1 MKKLLLSVSLVGLGV
16 MGFAQDEMKK
26 VEKEVVEVAA
36 QPDGSIVIEGDNK
49 EESVSLNGE
58 KLIVKGNN
66 IVVHGA
72 GDASEVIV
80 EGDGC
85 QVVVDS
91 SKKIDIKG
99 SKSYVYY
106 RKGEPKTNV
115 SGGSAVQKIDS

>member
-1 MKKLLLSVSLVGLGV
+1 MKKLFLTVTLVGLGA
-16 MGFAQDEMKK
+16 MGFAQDETAKTQ
-26 VEKEVVEVAA
+26 KEVVEVAA

-66 IVVHGA
+66 VVVHAA
-72 GDASEVIV
+72 GNASEIIV

-91 SKKIDIKG
+91 SENIDIEG
-99 SKSYVYY
+99 TKSFVYY
-106 RKGEPKTNV
+106 RQGEPKTNV
-115 SGGSAVQKIDS
+115 SDGSAVQKIE

>member
-26 VEKEVVEVAA
+26 VEKEAVEVVA

-66 IVVHGA
+66 IVVHG
-72 GDASEVIV
+72 
-80 EGDGC
+80 
-85 QVVVDS
+85 VDRF
-91 SKKIDIKG
+91 G
-99 SKSYVYY
+99 N
-106 RKGEPKTNV
+106 RTGEPDVNV
-115 SGGSAVQKIDS
+115 SKNSGVQKIDS

>member
-1 MKKLLLSVSLVGLGV
+1 MKKLLLSVAFIGLGV
-16 MGFAQDEMKK
+16 LGFAQEEAQK
-26 VEKEVVEVAA
+26 VQKEVVEVAA
-36 QPDGSIVIEGDNK
+36 QQDGSIVIEGSDK

-58 KLIVKGNN
+58 KLVVKGNN

-91 SKKIDIKG
+91 SEKIDIKG

-115 SGGSAVQKIDS
+115 SDGSAVQKIDS